1 MNIYEVLEQAIIS
14 NDILVKEA
22 LTTQCLVY
30 CNQNEVSIEEDFV
43 PKMFTQPS
51 YTDKCIIVAPKDLRT
66 RKDFDT
72 LEGLATLVHSIAH
85 IEYSAI
91 DLALDAVY
99 RYPEMSIAYKID
111 WLEVAS
117 DEIRHFQM
125 LDALLI
131 ELGFSYGDF
140 PVHCGLFDAANNTA
154 HNILDRMAI
163 VPRYFEASGLDVS
176 PQIIKKLDNKRK
188 NAQVKKLIDTL
199 HIIYDE
205 EIDHVLKGDKWFK
218 NLCKKE
224 GHKEGT
230 EEEVYFEILE
240 RYHLLS
246 KHRPHVNVEARKE
259 AGFSCSE
266 IKKLGAKEC
275 T

>member
-14 NDILVKEA
+14 DDILIKEA
-22 LTTQCLVY
+22 LTAQCLEY
-30 CNQNEVSIEEDFV
+30 CSQNEVSIEDDFV

-51 YTDKCIIVAPKDLRT
+51 YSDRCVIVAPKDLRT

-117 DEIRHFQM
+117 DEIRHFKM
-125 LDALLI
+125 LDELLI
-131 ELGFSYGDF
+131 ELGFSHGDF

-188 NAQVKKLIDTL
+188 NIQVKKLIDAL
-199 HIIYDE
+199 NIIYSE

-218 NLCKKE
+218 YLCKKE

-275 T
+275 S